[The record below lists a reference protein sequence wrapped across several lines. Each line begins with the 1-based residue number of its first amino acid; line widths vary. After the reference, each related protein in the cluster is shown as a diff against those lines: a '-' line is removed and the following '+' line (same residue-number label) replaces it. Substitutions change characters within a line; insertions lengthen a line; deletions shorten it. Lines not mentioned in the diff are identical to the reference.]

1 MKLRTLLAATRAHAN
16 EIATGAALALAV
28 LFGLSAIVRF
38 QADDGSA
45 LAKAGTET
53 PVAIAA
59 SATPSVAALLPTP
72 ELLRRPE
79 PQLAVIEGKLAR
91 RQTLGEAL
99 HKLDVASEVVHEVVT
114 AMSPVFNFRYSKVG
128 DTFKA
133 TLTEA
138 GELVEFEYVRSPIES
153 YSLKRVA
160 DKLIATKHEP
170 AVIVQRALLAGVV
183 TSNLYQSVVDLGET
197 GELAHDF
204 AEIFAWDVDFSK
216 AQLGD
221 EFRAVYER
229 RFYETKSGPVY
240 LGPGRILAARYANR
254 DDEFTAIYFEPS
266 PTHGSYYRPDG
277 SVAQRQFLQAPLNYR
292 RISSQYSA
300 SRLHPVLGVRRPH
313 LGTDY
318 AAAHGT
324 PVWSVADGTVVFRGW
339 NGALGNTVKV
349 RHRSGYET
357 VYGHLSGF
365 AKQLR
370 VGDRVRQKQTIGFVG
385 STGLSTGPHLH
396 FTFTLKGKPVN
407 PATVR
412 IPQGEPI
419 EKAQMAAFSRARNEV
434 MGMMDPAPFRIPT
447 ADAL

>member
-1 MKLRTLLAATRAHAN
+1 MKLRPLLEIGRAHAN
-16 EIATGAALALAV
+16 EIATGAALALAI
-28 LFGLSAIVRF
+28 LFGLSAVVRF
-38 QADDGSA
+38 QAIPVAATPPAA
-45 LAKAGTET
+45 LAPAPAPT
-53 PVAIAA
+53 
-59 SATPSVAALLPTP
+59 VAALIPTP
-72 ELLRRPE
+72 LLRTPA
-79 PQLAVIEGKLAR
+79 PQLTVIEGELSR
-91 RQTLGEAL
+91 RETLGEAL
-99 HKLDVASEVVHEVVT
+99 HGHGLEGEVIHELVA

-128 DTFKA
+128 DLYRA
-133 TLTEA
+133 SLTGA
-138 GELVEFEYVRSPIES
+138 GELVGFEYVRSPIES
-153 YSLKRVA
+153 YSLKREA
-160 DKLIATKHEP
+160 GKLIAAKHEP
-170 AVIVQRALLAGVV
+170 KVIVQRALLAGVV

-204 AEIFAWDVDFSK
+204 SEIFAWDVDFSK
-216 AQLGD
+216 AQPGD

-254 DDEFTAIYFEPS
+254 DDDYTAIYFEPTPS
-266 PTHGSYYRPDG
+266 HGGYYRPDG
-277 SVAQRQFLQAPLNYR
+277 SAAQRQFLQAPLNYR
-292 RISSQYSA
+292 RISSQYAA

-339 NGALGNTVKV
+339 NGGLGNTVRV

-365 AKQLR
+365 AKSLR
-370 VGDRVRQKQTIGFVG
+370 VGAHVRQKQVVGFVG

-396 FTFTLKGKPVN
+396 FVFTLKGKPVN
-407 PATVR
+407 PSSVR
-412 IPQGEPI
+412 IPQGDPI
-419 EKAQMAAFSRARNEV
+419 TPALRGQFARVRNDV
-434 MGMMDPAPFRIPT
+434 LGVMDPAPFRIPT

>member
-1 MKLRTLLAATRAHAN
+1 MMKLRPLLETARAHGN
-16 EIATGAALALAV
+16 EIATGAALALAL

-38 QADDGSA
+38 QAVPDA
-45 LAKAGTET
+45 A
-53 PVAIAA
+53 PVV
-59 SATPSVAALLPTP
+59 VAAATTPAAAPSAAALVPTP
-72 ELLRRPE
+72 ALLKAPE
-79 PQLAVIEGKLAR
+79 PQLTVIEGELAR
-91 RQTLGEAL
+91 RQTLGYAL
-99 HKLDVASEVVHEVVT
+99 RKQGLDAAIVSELVE

-128 DTFKA
+128 DA
-133 TLTEA
+133 YRASLTAA
-138 GELVEFEYVRSPIES
+138 GDLVGFEYLRSPVES
-153 YSLKRVA
+153 YSLKREAGRLVA
-160 DKLIATKHEP
+160 RKHEP
-170 AVIVQRALLAGVV
+170 NVIVQRALLAGVV

-197 GELAHDF
+197 GDLAHDF

-216 AQLGD
+216 AQPGD

-229 RFYETKSGPVY
+229 RFYETQSGPVY

-254 DDEFTAIYFEPS
+254 DDDFTAIYFEPT
-266 PTHGSYYRPDG
+266 PAHGGYYRPDG
-277 SVAQRQFLQAPLNYR
+277 SAAQRQFLQAPLNYR
-292 RISSQYSA
+292 RISSQYAS
-300 SRLHPVLGVRRPH
+300 SRLHPVLGIRRPH

-318 AAAHGT
+318 AAAYGT

-339 NGALGNTVKV
+339 NGGLGNTVRV

-365 AKQLR
+365 AKSLR
-370 VGDRVRQKQTIGFVG
+370 VGDRVRQKQVVGFVG

-412 IPQGEPI
+412 IPQGDPI
-419 EKAQMAAFSRARNEV
+419 TGALRGEFARVSNDV
-434 MGMMDPAPFRIPT
+434 LGVMDPTPFRIPT